1 MYTLLEIR
9 DEGGEKIMEISGLQK
24 LTLLDYPGKLACT
37 IFTRGCNFT
46 CPYCHNSSL
55 VLNDKNRAK
64 LITTEQV
71 LNFLKERIGKIDGVC
86 ITGGEPLVQVDLK
99 EFIQKVR
106 AIGYKVKLDTNGYSP
121 DKLKNLIDEELIDYI
136 AMDIKNSFAK
146 YGETVGRPNLDVSKI
161 KKSIETIKNS
171 GIDYEFRTTA
181 IKEYLDLS
189 DFKEI
194 AQTLKGSKRYFI
206 QNFIDSGSVI
216 KSGLHGFDKETL
228 LLFKKE
234 IDAVGVECELRG
246 I

>member
-55 VLNDKNRAK
+55 VLTDKNRAK
-64 LITTEQV
+64 LIPTKQV

-106 AIGYKVKLDTNGYSP
+106 AIGYKVKLDTNGYLP

>member
-1 MYTLLEIR
+1 
-9 DEGGEKIMEISGLQK
+9 MEISGLQK

-64 LITTEQV
+64 LIPTEQV